1 MEEQFYTLEGYHRKN
16 RTDISEAMEDYL
28 EMIFRVAGNGS
39 VQVKE
44 VAEKLHVRPSSVT
57 KMLQRLKKKKLV
69 FYERYG
75 KISLSPDG
83 LLLASYLIDR
93 HQILTRFFSLLHDD
107 GSHLEEVEQ
116 VEHYWEPESV
126 KKLEQLLPLME
137 KWLDKK

>member
-75 KISLSPDG
+75 KISLSPEF
-83 LLLASYLIDR
+83 Y
-93 HQILTRFFSLLHDD
+93 
-107 GSHLEEVEQ
+107 V
-116 VEHYWEPESV
+116 
-126 KKLEQLLPLME
+126 
-137 KWLDKK
+137 